1 MKPVIV
7 FDKVNSRVV
16 SEDDSINVF
25 YTVDTENPDN
35 DCPDEVVEVVV
46 QMYNEGKELMEID
59 EYLLD
64 ADCTQ
69 DAREIMVEA
78 LYPLY
83 YPLIYVMLGHMT
95 FLDPVLDGEHKA
107 IIHRID
113 EIKGFYHLVEAEQ
126 YGEDSLHTKC
136 ESYLI
141 PQAYNG
147 VITI

>member
-7 FDKVNSRVV
+7 FDKGNCRVV

-35 DCPDEVVEVVV
+35 DCPNEVVEVVV
-46 QMYNEGKELMEID
+46 QMYNEGKDLGEID

-78 LYPLY
+78 LYPLF
-83 YPLIYVMLGHMT
+83 YPSVYLMLGNIT
-95 FLDPVLDGEHKA
+95 FLDPIIDGEHKA
-107 IIHRID
+107 IINRID
-113 EIKGFYHLVEAEQ
+113 EIKVFVTVEQAEK
-126 YGEDSLHTKC
+126 YGEEQLDNF
-136 ESYLI
+136 ESYLV

>member
-7 FDKVNSRVV
+7 FDKGNCRVV

-25 YTVDTENPDN
+25 YTEDSENPDN

-46 QMYNEGKELMEID
+46 QMYNEGKDLGEID

-78 LYPLY
+78 LYPLF
-83 YPLIYVMLGHMT
+83 YPSVYLMLGDFT
-95 FLDPVLDGEHKA
+95 FLDPIIDGEHKA
-107 IIHRID
+107 IINRID
-113 EIKGFYHLVEAEQ
+113 EIKVFITVEQAEK
-126 YGEDSLHTKC
+126 YGEEQLDNF
-136 ESYLI
+136 ESYLV